1 MSMILFIAYHFLFPF
16 WRLITHFGSKTYS
29 KNIYIYINIDILL
42 NSMSM
47 ILLLMQGP
55 IRPITAMLL
64 FTGLLVP
71 VTTVAVWAEHVND
84 NNNYD
89 KDDIP
94 SIFKEG
100 GIIKGSQLIIGTDDK
115 DIIIGSLFD
124 DTIFAKNAD
133 DEIQSSEGMD
143 QVFAGR
149 GSDTI
154 QGGLDNDQLFGQ
166 EGDDNVVGGPNDD
179 YIDGGSGNDH
189 LFGGFGDDQLKGGS
203 GADYFNCGEDA
214 DEVKDFK
221 PEEGDLVEPNCEIVL
236 R

>member
-1 MSMILFIAYHFLFPF
+1 LNILVV
-16 WRLITHFGSKTYS
+16 RLS
-29 KNIYIYINIDILL
+29 KNIYIYINIGILL
-42 NSMSM
+42 NSVSR

-55 IRPITAMLL
+55 IIPIAAMLL
-64 FTGLLVP
+64 FAGLLVP

-100 GIIKGSQLIIGTDDK
+100 NIIKGRLLIVGTDDK
-115 DIIIGSLFD
+115 DFIVGSVSD
-124 DTIFAKNAD
+124 DTIFAKKAN
-133 DEIQSSEGMD
+133 DEIQSSDGMD
-143 QVFAGR
+143 QVFAAQ

-154 QGGLDNDQLFGQ
+154 QSGAGNDQVFGE
-166 EGDDNVVGGPNDD
+166 EGDDNIVGGFQDD
-179 YIDGGSGNDH
+179 FVDGGSGNDH
-189 LFGGFGDDQLKGGS
+189 LFAGFGDDQLKGGS
-203 GADYFNCGEDA
+203 GADYFNCGEDT

-221 PEEGDLVEPNCEIVL
+221 PEQGDLVEPNCEIV

>member
-1 MSMILFIAYHFLFPF
+1 MSMILFIAILFLVSI

-29 KNIYIYINIDILL
+29 KNIYIYINIDIVL
-42 NSMSM
+42 NSVSM

-55 IRPITAMLL
+55 IRPIAAMLL

-115 DIIIGSLFD
+115 DIIIGSLLD

-133 DEIQSSEGMD
+133 DEIQSSEGQD

-154 QGGLDNDQLFGQ
+154 QGGLENDQLFGQ
-166 EGDDNVVGGPNDD
+166 EGDDNIVGGPNDD

-221 PEEGDLVEPNCEIVL
+221 PEQGDLVEPNCEIVL

>member
-1 MSMILFIAYHFLFPF
+1 M
-16 WRLITHFGSKTYS
+16 
-29 KNIYIYINIDILL
+29 NIDMLL
-42 NSMSM
+42 NSMSR
-47 ILLLMQGP
+47 ILLLMQGS
-55 IRPITAMLL
+55 IRPIAAMLL
-64 FTGLLVP
+64 FTGLLLS

-84 NNNYD
+84 DDNYD

-115 DIIIGSLFD
+115 DIIIGSLLD
-124 DTIFAKNAD
+124 DTIFAKEAH
-133 DEIQSSEGMD
+133 DEIQSSEGQD
-143 QVFAGR
+143 QVFAAQ

-154 QGGLDNDQLFGQ
+154 QSGPGNDQAFGQ
-166 EGDDNVVGGPNDD
+166 AGDDNVIGGLNDD

-189 LFGGFGDDQLKGGS
+189 LFGSFGDDQLKGGS
-203 GADYFNCGEDA
+203 GADYFNCGEDT

-221 PEEGDLVEPNCEIVL
+221 PEQGDLVEPNCEIVL